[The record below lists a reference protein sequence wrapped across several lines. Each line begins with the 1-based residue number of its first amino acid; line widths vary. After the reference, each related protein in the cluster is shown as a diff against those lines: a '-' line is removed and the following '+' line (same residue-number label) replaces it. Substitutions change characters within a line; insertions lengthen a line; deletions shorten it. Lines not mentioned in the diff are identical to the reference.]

1 MGAMGVNGGWGV
13 KMGAGGAMGEEWGL
27 RGGQWGG
34 CWGRGGR
41 GVTRLLW
48 GVYGVQRGGC
58 GGAHWG
64 LFGVMGR
71 CGAEHPWVPPPPPPR
86 SDLRQMV
93 ATKSVE
99 NVQLLPFLTTHVK

>member
-1 MGAMGVNGGWGV
+1 M
-13 KMGAGGAMGEEWGL
+13 
-27 RGGQWGG
+27 
-34 CWGRGGR
+34 
-41 GVTRLLW
+41 
-48 GVYGVQRGGC
+48 
-58 GGAHWG
+58 
-64 LFGVMGR
+64 GVMGR